1 MKLFSKKM
9 LSELV
14 KKTTK
19 GVYVAMQAIF
29 TMLTSANNVLVI
41 VELEKNNNL
50 ATAHLFS

>member
-19 GVYVAMQAIF
+19 GVYVASNIHNAD
-29 TMLTSANNVLVI
+29 LS
-41 VELEKNNNL
+41 E
-50 ATAHLFS
+50 